1 MKLFFAVA
9 VALMTTVSINLAQA
23 GATSNEGGPQSIGG
37 GPPSDLGAAG
47 IPQKGSEDVKAPKQ
61 AADPSDKGEDVS
73 VDRDPAPRVPKV
85 DKP

>member
-1 MKLFFAVA
+1 MRLFFAVA
-9 VALMTTVSINLAQA
+9 VALMTTVSINLAEA
-23 GATSNEGGPQSIGG
+23 GA
-37 GPPSDLGAAG
+37 DKAV
-47 IPQKGSEDVKAPKQ
+47 EDVKAPKP

>member
-1 MKLFFAVA
+1 MKRFFAVA

-23 GATSNEGGPQSIGG
+23 GATSNEGGPLSLGG
-37 GPPSDLGAAG
+37 GPPSGLGAAG

-73 VDRDPAPRVPKV
+73 VDRDPAPRVPRV